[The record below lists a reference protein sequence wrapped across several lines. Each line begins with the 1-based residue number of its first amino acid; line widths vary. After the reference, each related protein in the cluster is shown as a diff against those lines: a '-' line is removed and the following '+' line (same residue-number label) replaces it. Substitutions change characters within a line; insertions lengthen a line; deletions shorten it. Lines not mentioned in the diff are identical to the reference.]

1 MIADFVDALGSRIAD
16 LARQRRASGFAVAF
30 SGGLDSSVLLA
41 VCAQTELGVP
51 LRALHVNHGL
61 HDESGAWAAHCAT
74 EAERLAVEFECVDV
88 EIPRATGHSVEAL
101 ARERRYAAFAARLH
115 PREMLLTAHHADD
128 QLETLLLRLF
138 RGTGVRGL
146 RGILPIGELGAGSFG
161 RPMLEVSKA
170 DIVAAAQALGLP
182 FVDDPSNAEQRFDR
196 NFLRHRIVP
205 VIRERWPSAART
217 VGRTARHLGDAQ
229 TLLDEIAIG
238 DAMGLSDPRRLSLVL
253 LRGLDAARQRN
264 VVRAAVT
271 AAGLPA
277 PTTEQLAALLA
288 AIDRGRRDAAA
299 CVRWPGGE
307 AHLYRDHLHLMA
319 ELPARSRPGA
329 SNRISTSEPWSGP
342 EGDLALV
349 AVEMNRAR
357 SGLSEDYVCDG
368 LDVRFRTGG
377 ERLKPAFGD
386 HHRKLKTL
394 FQEHGIVPW
403 MRQRIPLLYCADRL
417 VAVGD
422 LWISDEARA
431 RESDRP
437 AWRVRWTGHPA
448 LH

>member
-1 MIADFVDALGSRIAD
+1 M
-16 LARQRRASGFAVAF
+16 
-30 SGGLDSSVLLA
+30 LLA
-41 VCAQTELGVP
+41 VCAQIELGAP

-61 HDESGAWAAHCAT
+61 HGDAGAWAAHCAA
-74 EAERLAVEFECVDV
+74 EAERLGVGLECIDV
-88 EIPRATGHSVEAL
+88 EIPRTTGHSLEAL
-101 ARERRYAAFAARLH
+101 ARERRYAAFAARLC

-128 QLETLLLRLF
+128 QLETVLLRLF

-146 RGILPIGELGAGSFG
+146 RGILPIGDLGAGAFG
-161 RPMLEVSKA
+161 RPMLATPKA
-170 DIVAAAQALGLP
+170 DIVAASQALGLR
-182 FVDDPSNAEQRFDR
+182 FIDDPSNAEQRFDR
-196 NFLRHRIVP
+196 NFLRHRVVP

-217 VGRTARHLGDAQ
+217 VGRAAGHIGEAQ
-229 TLLDEIAIG
+229 TLLEEIANA
-238 DAMGLSDPRRLSLVL
+238 DAMGLSDPQRLSLAL
-253 LRGLDAARQRN
+253 LRGLEPARRRN

-271 AAGLPA
+271 AAGLSA
-277 PTTEQLAALLA
+277 PTTEQLAVLLA
-288 AIDRGRRDAAA
+288 AIDAARRDAEA
-299 CVRWPGGE
+299 CVQWPGAE
-307 AHLYRDHLHLMA
+307 AHLYRDHLHLIA
-319 ELPARSRPGA
+319 ALPAPSRPGA
-329 SNRISTSEPWSGP
+329 SNRVSTSEPWSGP

-349 AVEMNRAR
+349 AVEADRA
-357 SGLSEDYVCDG
+357 SAALSEDCVCDG
-368 LDVRFRTGG
+368 LDVRFRAGG

-431 RESDRP
+431 RAPDESG
-437 AWRVRWTGHPA
+437 WRVRWTGHPA